1 MSRATIARKQAAAS
15 EAADPRTVELLL
27 RLWAWLS
34 GDDARTVR
42 HIEAWAK
49 MHHVELSI
57 RGRLV
62 ARGSGTTDLAAL
74 EDALSKT
81 TVQR

>member
-1 MSRATIARKQAAAS
+1 MSIADNVAAHLPPDESRAVA
-15 EAADPRTVELLL
+15 LLL